1 MSIFVIRKAKPIT
14 YMATNKH
21 AMIRYQ
27 ALDACFSNKYRKYY
41 IEDLIDACNKALE
54 DFYLPK
60 ENAESGESF
69 YVKRRT
75 IFNDIAYMESS
86 KGWSAP
92 IGRFYEG
99 HRCYYRYEEDG
110 FTINKKDFSDAELDT
125 IDEAL
130 VMLNRFKG
138 VEGFDWVDEFVTN
151 FEDKLGR
158 KKNEVPVIGYQKNPY
173 LKGIEKLSAIYHY
186 IVNRQVLK
194 ITYEHF
200 VKGSMVHI
208 VHPYYL
214 KEYNN
219 RWFLFGITEQKRDSL
234 ISLPLD
240 RIISIVPIH
249 IAYIPNTQ
257 FNFEEY
263 FEDVVGVSVPMNGTP
278 DKVLLRFEKSRFPY
292 VETKPL
298 HPSQKIIDKDDCIV
312 QIEVH
317 QNSELD
323 SLIFSFG
330 DQVEVLA
337 PDSLRNKIKARIK
350 NLSEKYK

>member
-1 MSIFVIRKAKPIT
+1 
-14 YMATNKH
+14 MATNKH

-27 ALDACFSNKYRKYY
+27 ALDRCFSNRYKRYY
-41 IEDLIDACNKALE
+41 IEDLVEECNKAIYEFTGSLE
-54 DFYLPK
+54 
-60 ENAESGESF
+60 G
-69 YVKRRT
+69 VKKRT
-75 IFNDIAYMESS
+75 IFSDISYMESPQ
-86 KGWSAP
+86 GWNAP
-92 IGRFYEG
+92 IKRVYEG
-99 HRCYYRYEEDG
+99 KRCYYVYEEVN
-110 FTINKKDFSDAELDT
+110 FSINKKDLSEAELET

-158 KKNEVPVIGYQKNPY
+158 KKNEVPVIGYQKNPF
-173 LKGIEKLSAIYHY
+173 LKGIENLSVIYNY

-200 VKGSMVHI
+200 VKGKIVHV

-219 RWFLFGITEQKRDSL
+219 RWFLFGITEQKRDFL

-240 RIISIVPIH
+240 RMVDIEPMH
-249 IAYIPNTQ
+249 IEYIPNKN

-263 FEDVVGVSVPMNGTP
+263 FEDVVGVSVPMSGTP
-278 DKVLLRFEKSRFPY
+278 DKVVLKFEKSRFPY

-298 HPSQKIIDKDDCIV
+298 HPSQRIIDKDECIV

-337 PDSLRNKIKARIK
+337 PDSLRNKFKARIDK
-350 NLSEKYK
+350 LSEKYK

>member
-1 MSIFVIRKAKPIT
+1 
-14 YMATNKH
+14 
-21 AMIRYQ
+21 MIRYQ
-27 ALDACFSNKYRKYY
+27 ALDRCFSNRYKRYY
-41 IEDLIDACNKALE
+41 IEDLVEECNKAIY
-54 DFYLPK
+54 DFTGSLD
-60 ENAESGESF
+60 G
-69 YVKRRT
+69 VKKRT
-75 IFNDIAYMESS
+75 IFSDISYMESPQ
-86 KGWSAP
+86 GWNAP
-92 IGRFYEG
+92 IKRVYEG
-99 HRCYYRYEEDG
+99 KRCYYVYEEEN
-110 FTINKKDFSDAELDT
+110 FSINKKDLSEAELET

-158 KKNEVPVIGYQKNPY
+158 KKNEVPVIGYQKNPF
-173 LKGIEKLSAIYHY
+173 LKGIENLSVIYNY

-200 VKGSMVHI
+200 VKGKMVHV

-219 RWFLFGITEQKRDSL
+219 RWFLFGITEQKRDFL

-240 RIISIVPIH
+240 RMVDIEPMH
-249 IAYIPNTQ
+249 IEYIPNKN

-263 FEDVVGVSVPMNGTP
+263 FEDVVGVSVPMSGTP
-278 DKVLLRFEKSRFPY
+278 DKVVLKFEKSRFPY

-298 HPSQKIIDKDDCIV
+298 HPSQRIIDKDECIV

-317 QNSELD
+317 QNSELN

-337 PDSLRNKIKARIK
+337 PDSLRNQFKAKINK
-350 NLSEKYK
+350 LSEKYK

>member
-1 MSIFVIRKAKPIT
+1 
-14 YMATNKH
+14 MATNKH

-27 ALDACFSNKYRKYY
+27 ALDRCFSNRYKRYY
-41 IEDLIDACNKALE
+41 IEDLVEECNKAIYEFTGSLE
-54 DFYLPK
+54 
-60 ENAESGESF
+60 G
-69 YVKRRT
+69 VKKRT
-75 IFNDIAYMESS
+75 IFSDISYMESPQ
-86 KGWSAP
+86 GWNAP
-92 IGRFYEG
+92 IKRVYEG
-99 HRCYYRYEEDG
+99 KRCYYVYEEEN
-110 FTINKKDFSDAELDT
+110 FSINNKDLSEAELET

-158 KKNEVPVIGYQKNPY
+158 KKNEVPVIGYQKNPF
-173 LKGIEKLSAIYHY
+173 LKGIENLSVIYNY

-200 VKGSMVHI
+200 VKGKMVHV

-219 RWFLFGITEQKRDSL
+219 RWFLFGITEQKRDFL

-240 RIISIVPIH
+240 RMVDIEPMH
-249 IAYIPNTQ
+249 IEYIPNKD

-263 FEDVVGVSVPMNGTP
+263 FEDVVGVSVPMSGAP
-278 DKVLLRFEKSRFPY
+278 DKVVLKFEKSRFPY

-298 HPSQKIIDKDDCIV
+298 HPSQRIIDKDECIV

-337 PDSLRNKIKARIK
+337 PDSLRNKFKARIDK
-350 NLSEKYK
+350 LSEKYK

>member
-1 MSIFVIRKAKPIT
+1 
-14 YMATNKH
+14 
-21 AMIRYQ
+21 MIRYQ
-27 ALDACFSNKYRKYY
+27 ALDRCFSNRYKRYY
-41 IEDLIDACNKALE
+41 IEDLVEECNKAIY
-54 DFYLPK
+54 DFTGSLD
-60 ENAESGESF
+60 G
-69 YVKRRT
+69 VKKRT
-75 IFNDIAYMESS
+75 IFSDISYMESPQ
-86 KGWSAP
+86 GWNAP
-92 IGRFYEG
+92 IKRVYEG
-99 HRCYYRYEEDG
+99 KRCYYVYEEVN
-110 FTINKKDFSDAELDT
+110 FSINKKDLSEAELET

-158 KKNEVPVIGYQKNPY
+158 KKNEVPVIGYQKNPF
-173 LKGIEKLSAIYHY
+173 LKGIENLSVIYNY

-200 VKGSMVHI
+200 VKGKMVHV

-219 RWFLFGITEQKRDSL
+219 RWFLFGITEQKRDFL

-240 RIISIVPIH
+240 RMVDIEPMH
-249 IAYIPNTQ
+249 IEYIPNKN

-263 FEDVVGVSVPMNGTP
+263 FEDVVGVSVPMSGTP
-278 DKVLLRFEKSRFPY
+278 DKVVLKFEKSRFPY
-292 VETKPL
+292 VVTKPL
-298 HPSQKIIDKDDCIV
+298 HPSQRIIDKDECIV

-317 QNSELD
+317 QNSELN

-337 PDSLRNKIKARIK
+337 PDSLRNQFKAKINK
-350 NLSEKYK
+350 LSEKYK

>member
-1 MSIFVIRKAKPIT
+1 
-14 YMATNKH
+14 
-21 AMIRYQ
+21 MIRYQ
-27 ALDACFSNKYRKYY
+27 ALDRCFSNRYKRYY
-41 IEDLIDACNKALE
+41 IEDLVEECNKAIYEFTGSLE
-54 DFYLPK
+54 
-60 ENAESGESF
+60 G
-69 YVKRRT
+69 VKKRT
-75 IFNDIAYMESS
+75 IFSDISYMESPQ
-86 KGWSAP
+86 GWNAP
-92 IGRFYEG
+92 IKRVYEG
-99 HRCYYRYEEDG
+99 KRCYYVYEEEN
-110 FTINKKDFSDAELDT
+110 FSINKKDLSEAELET

-158 KKNEVPVIGYQKNPY
+158 KKNEVPVIGYQKNPF
-173 LKGIEKLSAIYHY
+173 LKGIENLSVIYNY

-200 VKGSMVHI
+200 VKGKMVHV

-219 RWFLFGITEQKRDSL
+219 RWFLFGITEQKRDFL

-240 RIISIVPIH
+240 RMVDIEPMH
-249 IAYIPNTQ
+249 IEYIPNKN

-263 FEDVVGVSVPMNGTP
+263 FEDVVGVSVPMSGTP
-278 DKVLLRFEKSRFPY
+278 DKVVLKFEKSRFPY
-292 VETKPL
+292 VVTKPL
-298 HPSQKIIDKDDCIV
+298 HPSQRIIDKDECMV

-317 QNSELD
+317 QNSELN

-330 DQVEVLA
+330 DQEEVLA
-337 PDSLRNKIKARIK
+337 PDSLRNQFKAKINK
-350 NLSEKYK
+350 LSEKYK

>member
-1 MSIFVIRKAKPIT
+1 
-14 YMATNKH
+14 
-21 AMIRYQ
+21 MIRYQ
-27 ALDACFSNKYRKYY
+27 ALDRCFSNRYKRYY
-41 IEDLIDACNKALE
+41 IEDLVEECNKAIY
-54 DFYLPK
+54 DFTGSLD
-60 ENAESGESF
+60 G
-69 YVKRRT
+69 VKKRT
-75 IFNDIAYMESS
+75 IFSDISYMESPQ
-86 KGWSAP
+86 GWNAP
-92 IGRFYEG
+92 IKRVYEG
-99 HRCYYRYEEDG
+99 KRCYYVYEEEN
-110 FTINKKDFSDAELDT
+110 FSINKKDLSEAELET

-158 KKNEVPVIGYQKNPY
+158 KKNEVPVIGYQKNPF
-173 LKGIEKLSAIYHY
+173 LKGIENLSVIYNY

-200 VKGSMVHI
+200 VKGKMVHV

-219 RWFLFGITEQKRDSL
+219 RWFLFGITEQKRDFL

-240 RIISIVPIH
+240 RMVDIEPMH
-249 IAYIPNTQ
+249 IEYIPNKN

-263 FEDVVGVSVPMNGTP
+263 FEDVVGVSVPMSGTP
-278 DKVLLRFEKSRFPY
+278 DKVVLKFEKSRFPY
-292 VETKPL
+292 VVTKPL
-298 HPSQKIIDKDDCIV
+298 HPSQRIIDKDECMV

-317 QNSELD
+317 QNSELN

-337 PDSLRNKIKARIK
+337 PDSLRNQFKAKINK
-350 NLSEKYK
+350 LSEKYK

>member
-1 MSIFVIRKAKPIT
+1 
-14 YMATNKH
+14 MATNKH

-27 ALDACFSNKYRKYY
+27 ALDRCFSNRYKRYY
-41 IEDLIDACNKALE
+41 IEDLVEECNKAIYEFTGSLE
-54 DFYLPK
+54 
-60 ENAESGESF
+60 G
-69 YVKRRT
+69 VKKRT
-75 IFNDIAYMESS
+75 IFSDISYMESPQ
-86 KGWSAP
+86 GWNAP
-92 IGRFYEG
+92 IKRVYEG
-99 HRCYYRYEEDG
+99 KRCYYVYEEEN
-110 FTINKKDFSDAELDT
+110 FSINNKDLSEAELET

-158 KKNEVPVIGYQKNPY
+158 KKNEVPVIGYQKNPF
-173 LKGIEKLSAIYHY
+173 LKGIENLSVIYNY

-200 VKGSMVHI
+200 VKGKMVHV

-219 RWFLFGITEQKRDSL
+219 RWFLFGITEQKRDFL

-240 RIISIVPIH
+240 RMVDIEPMH
-249 IAYIPNTQ
+249 IEYIPNKD

-263 FEDVVGVSVPMNGTP
+263 FEDVVGVSVPMSGTP
-278 DKVLLRFEKSRFPY
+278 DKVVLKFEKSRFPY

-298 HPSQKIIDKDDCIV
+298 HPSQRIIDKDECIV

-317 QNSELD
+317 QNSELN

-337 PDSLRNKIKARIK
+337 PDSLRNQFKAKINK
-350 NLSEKYK
+350 LSEKYK

>member
-1 MSIFVIRKAKPIT
+1 
-14 YMATNKH
+14 
-21 AMIRYQ
+21 MIRYQ
-27 ALDACFSNKYRKYY
+27 ALDRCFSNRYKRYY
-41 IEDLIDACNKALE
+41 IEDLVEECNKAIYEFTGSL
-54 DFYLPK
+54 D
-60 ENAESGESF
+60 G
-69 YVKRRT
+69 VKKRT
-75 IFNDIAYMESS
+75 IFSDISYMESPQ
-86 KGWSAP
+86 GWNAP
-92 IGRFYEG
+92 IKRVYEG
-99 HRCYYRYEEDG
+99 KRCYYVYEEEN
-110 FTINKKDFSDAELDT
+110 FSINKKDLSEAELET

-158 KKNEVPVIGYQKNPY
+158 KKNEVPVIGYQKNPF
-173 LKGIEKLSAIYHY
+173 LKGIENLSVIYNY

-200 VKGSMVHI
+200 VKGKMVHV

-219 RWFLFGITEQKRDSL
+219 RWFLFGITEQKRDFL

-240 RIISIVPIH
+240 RMVDIEPMH
-249 IAYIPNTQ
+249 IEYIPNKN

-263 FEDVVGVSVPMNGTP
+263 FEDVVGVSVPMSGTP
-278 DKVLLRFEKSRFPY
+278 DKVVLKFEKSRFPY
-292 VETKPL
+292 VVTKPL
-298 HPSQKIIDKDDCIV
+298 HPSQRIIDKDECMV

-317 QNSELD
+317 QNSELN

-337 PDSLRNKIKARIK
+337 PDSLRNQFKAKINK
-350 NLSEKYK
+350 LSEKYK

>member
-1 MSIFVIRKAKPIT
+1 
-14 YMATNKH
+14 MATNKH

-27 ALDACFSNKYRKYY
+27 ALDRCFSNRYKRYY
-41 IEDLIDACNKALE
+41 IEDLVEECNKAIYEFTGSLE
-54 DFYLPK
+54 
-60 ENAESGESF
+60 G
-69 YVKRRT
+69 VKKRT
-75 IFNDIAYMESS
+75 IFSDISYMESPQ
-86 KGWSAP
+86 GWNAP
-92 IGRFYEG
+92 IKRVYEG
-99 HRCYYRYEEDG
+99 KRCYYVYEEEN
-110 FTINKKDFSDAELDT
+110 FSINNKDLSEAELET

-158 KKNEVPVIGYQKNPY
+158 KKNEVPVIGYQKNPF
-173 LKGIEKLSAIYHY
+173 LKGIENLSVIYNY

-200 VKGSMVHI
+200 VKGKMVHV

-219 RWFLFGITEQKRDSL
+219 RWFLFGITEQKRDFL

-240 RIISIVPIH
+240 RMVDIEPMH
-249 IAYIPNTQ
+249 IEYIPNKN

-263 FEDVVGVSVPMNGTP
+263 FEDVVGVSVPMSGTP
-278 DKVLLRFEKSRFPY
+278 DKVVLKFEKSRFPY

-298 HPSQKIIDKDDCIV
+298 HPSQRIIDKDECIV

-337 PDSLRNKIKARIK
+337 PDSLRNQFKAKINK
-350 NLSEKYK
+350 LSEKYK

>member
-1 MSIFVIRKAKPIT
+1 
-14 YMATNKH
+14 MATNKH

-27 ALDACFSNKYRKYY
+27 ALDRCFSNRYKRYY
-41 IEDLIDACNKALE
+41 IEDLVEECNKAIYEFTGSL
-54 DFYLPK
+54 D
-60 ENAESGESF
+60 G
-69 YVKRRT
+69 VKKRT
-75 IFNDIAYMESS
+75 IFSDISYMESPQ
-86 KGWSAP
+86 GWNAP
-92 IGRFYEG
+92 IKRVYEG
-99 HRCYYRYEEDG
+99 KRCYYVYEEEN
-110 FTINKKDFSDAELDT
+110 FSINKKDLSEAELET

-158 KKNEVPVIGYQKNPY
+158 KKNEVPVIGYQKNPF
-173 LKGIEKLSAIYHY
+173 LKGIEKLSVIYNY

-200 VKGSMVHI
+200 VKGKMVHV

-219 RWFLFGITEQKRDSL
+219 RWFLFGITEQKRDFL

-240 RIISIVPIH
+240 RMVDIEPMH
-249 IAYIPNTQ
+249 IEYIPNKN

-263 FEDVVGVSVPMNGTP
+263 FEDVVGVSVPMSGTP
-278 DKVLLRFEKSRFPY
+278 DKVVLKFEKSRFPY
-292 VETKPL
+292 VVTKPL
-298 HPSQKIIDKDDCIV
+298 HPSQRIIDKDECMV

-317 QNSELD
+317 QNSELN

-337 PDSLRNKIKARIK
+337 PDSLRNQFKAKINK
-350 NLSEKYK
+350 LSEKYK

>member
-1 MSIFVIRKAKPIT
+1 M
-14 YMATNKH
+14 
-21 AMIRYQ
+21 
-27 ALDACFSNKYRKYY
+27 
-41 IEDLIDACNKALE
+41 EDLVEECNKAIYEFTGSLE
-54 DFYLPK
+54 
-60 ENAESGESF
+60 G
-69 YVKRRT
+69 VKKRT
-75 IFNDIAYMESS
+75 IFSDISYMESPQ
-86 KGWSAP
+86 GWNAP
-92 IGRFYEG
+92 IKRVYEG
-99 HRCYYRYEEDG
+99 KRCYYVYEEVN
-110 FTINKKDFSDAELDT
+110 FSINKKDLSEAELET

-158 KKNEVPVIGYQKNPY
+158 KKNEVPVIGYQKNPF
-173 LKGIEKLSAIYHY
+173 LKGIENLSVIYNY

-200 VKGSMVHI
+200 VKGKMVHV

-219 RWFLFGITEQKRDSL
+219 RWFLFGITEQKRDFL

-240 RIISIVPIH
+240 RMVDIEPMH
-249 IAYIPNTQ
+249 IEYIPNKN

-263 FEDVVGVSVPMNGTP
+263 FEDVVGVSVPMSGTP
-278 DKVLLRFEKSRFPY
+278 DKVVLKFEKSRFPY
-292 VETKPL
+292 VVTKPL
-298 HPSQKIIDKDDCIV
+298 HPSQRIIDKDECIV

-317 QNSELD
+317 QNSELN

-337 PDSLRNKIKARIK
+337 PDSLRNQFKAKINK
-350 NLSEKYK
+350 LSEKYK

>member
-1 MSIFVIRKAKPIT
+1 
-14 YMATNKH
+14 MATNKH

-27 ALDACFSNKYRKYY
+27 ALDRCFSNRYKRYY
-41 IEDLIDACNKALE
+41 IEDLVEECNKAIYEFTGSLE
-54 DFYLPK
+54 
-60 ENAESGESF
+60 G
-69 YVKRRT
+69 VKKRT
-75 IFNDIAYMESS
+75 IFSDISYMESPQ
-86 KGWSAP
+86 GWNAP
-92 IGRFYEG
+92 IKRVYEG
-99 HRCYYRYEEDG
+99 KRCYYVYEEEN
-110 FTINKKDFSDAELDT
+110 FSINKKDLSEAELET

-158 KKNEVPVIGYQKNPY
+158 KKNEVPVIGYQKNPF
-173 LKGIEKLSAIYHY
+173 LKGIENLSVIYNY

-200 VKGSMVHI
+200 VKGKMVHV

-219 RWFLFGITEQKRDSL
+219 RWFLFGITEQKRDFL

-240 RIISIVPIH
+240 RMVDIEPMH
-249 IAYIPNTQ
+249 IEYIPNKN

-263 FEDVVGVSVPMNGTP
+263 FEDVVGVSVPMSGTP
-278 DKVLLRFEKSRFPY
+278 DKVVLKFEKSRFPY
-292 VETKPL
+292 VVTKPL
-298 HPSQKIIDKDDCIV
+298 HPSQRIIDKDECMV

-317 QNSELD
+317 QNSELN

-337 PDSLRNKIKARIK
+337 PDSLRNQFKAKINK
-350 NLSEKYK
+350 LSEKYK

>member
-1 MSIFVIRKAKPIT
+1 
-14 YMATNKH
+14 MATNKH
-21 AMIRYQ
+21 ALIRYQ
-27 ALDACFSNKYRKYY
+27 ALDRCFSNRYKRYY
-41 IEDLIDACNKALE
+41 IEDLVEECNKAIYEFTGSLE
-54 DFYLPK
+54 
-60 ENAESGESF
+60 G
-69 YVKRRT
+69 VKKRT
-75 IFNDIAYMESS
+75 IFSDISYMESPQ
-86 KGWSAP
+86 GWNAP
-92 IGRFYEG
+92 IKRVYEG
-99 HRCYYRYEEDG
+99 KRCYYVYEEEN
-110 FTINKKDFSDAELDT
+110 FSINKKDLSEAELET

-158 KKNEVPVIGYQKNPY
+158 KKNEVPVIGYQKNPF
-173 LKGIEKLSAIYHY
+173 LKGIENLSVIYNY

-200 VKGSMVHI
+200 VKGKMVHV

-219 RWFLFGITEQKRDSL
+219 RWFLFGITEQKRDFL

-240 RIISIVPIH
+240 RMVDIEPMH
-249 IAYIPNTQ
+249 IEYIPNKN

-263 FEDVVGVSVPMNGTP
+263 FEDVVGVSVPMSGTP
-278 DKVLLRFEKSRFPY
+278 DKVVLKFEKSRFPY
-292 VETKPL
+292 VVTKPL
-298 HPSQKIIDKDDCIV
+298 HPSQRIIDKDECMV

-317 QNSELD
+317 QNSELN

-337 PDSLRNKIKARIK
+337 PDSLRNQFKAKINK
-350 NLSEKYK
+350 LSEKYK

>member
-1 MSIFVIRKAKPIT
+1 
-14 YMATNKH
+14 MATNKH

-27 ALDACFSNKYRKYY
+27 ALDRCFSNRYKRYY
-41 IEDLIDACNKALE
+41 IEDLVEECNKAIYEFTGSLE
-54 DFYLPK
+54 
-60 ENAESGESF
+60 G
-69 YVKRRT
+69 VKKRT
-75 IFNDIAYMESS
+75 IFSDISYMESPQ
-86 KGWSAP
+86 GWNAP
-92 IGRFYEG
+92 IKRVYEG
-99 HRCYYRYEEDG
+99 KRCYYVYEEEN
-110 FTINKKDFSDAELDT
+110 FSINKKDLSEAELET

-158 KKNEVPVIGYQKNPY
+158 KKNEVPVIGYQKNPF
-173 LKGIEKLSAIYHY
+173 LKGIEKLSVIYNY

-200 VKGSMVHI
+200 VKGKMVHV

-219 RWFLFGITEQKRDSL
+219 RWFLFGITEQKRDFL

-240 RIISIVPIH
+240 RMVDIEPMH
-249 IAYIPNTQ
+249 IEYIPNKN

-263 FEDVVGVSVPMNGTP
+263 FEDVVGVSVPMSGTP
-278 DKVLLRFEKSRFPY
+278 DKVVLKFEKSRFPY
-292 VETKPL
+292 VVTKPL
-298 HPSQKIIDKDDCIV
+298 HPSQRIIDKDECMV

-317 QNSELD
+317 QNSELN

-337 PDSLRNKIKARIK
+337 PDSLRNQFKAKINK
-350 NLSEKYK
+350 LSEKYK

>member
-1 MSIFVIRKAKPIT
+1 
-14 YMATNKH
+14 MATNKH

-27 ALDACFSNKYRKYY
+27 ALDRCFSNRYKRYY
-41 IEDLIDACNKALE
+41 IEDLVEECNKAIYEFTGSLE
-54 DFYLPK
+54 
-60 ENAESGESF
+60 G
-69 YVKRRT
+69 VKKRT
-75 IFNDIAYMESS
+75 IFSDISYMESPQ
-86 KGWSAP
+86 GWNAP
-92 IGRFYEG
+92 IKRVYEG
-99 HRCYYRYEEDG
+99 KRCYYVYEEVN
-110 FTINKKDFSDAELDT
+110 FSINKKDLSEAELET

-158 KKNEVPVIGYQKNPY
+158 KKNEVPVIGYQKNPF
-173 LKGIEKLSAIYHY
+173 LKGIENLSVIYNY

-200 VKGSMVHI
+200 VKGKMVHV

-219 RWFLFGITEQKRDSL
+219 RWFLFGITEQKRDFL

-240 RIISIVPIH
+240 RMVDIEPMH
-249 IAYIPNTQ
+249 IEYIPNKN

-263 FEDVVGVSVPMNGTP
+263 FEDVVGVSVPMSGTP
-278 DKVLLRFEKSRFPY
+278 DKVVLKFEKSRFPY
-292 VETKPL
+292 VVTKPL
-298 HPSQKIIDKDDCIV
+298 HPSQRIIDKDECMV

-317 QNSELD
+317 QNSELN

-337 PDSLRNKIKARIK
+337 PDSLRNQFKAKINK
-350 NLSEKYK
+350 LSEKYK

>member
-1 MSIFVIRKAKPIT
+1 
-14 YMATNKH
+14 MATNKH

-27 ALDACFSNKYRKYY
+27 ALDRCFSNRYKRYY
-41 IEDLIDACNKALE
+41 IEDLVEECNKAIYEFTGSLE
-54 DFYLPK
+54 
-60 ENAESGESF
+60 G
-69 YVKRRT
+69 VKKRT
-75 IFNDIAYMESS
+75 IFSDISYMESPQ
-86 KGWSAP
+86 GWNAP
-92 IGRFYEG
+92 IKRVYEG
-99 HRCYYRYEEDG
+99 KRCYYVYEEVN
-110 FTINKKDFSDAELDT
+110 FSINKKDLSEAELET

-158 KKNEVPVIGYQKNPY
+158 KKNEVPVIGYQKNPF
-173 LKGIEKLSAIYHY
+173 LKGIENLSVIYNY

-200 VKGSMVHI
+200 VKGKMVHV

-219 RWFLFGITEQKRDSL
+219 RWFLFGITEQKRDFL

-240 RIISIVPIH
+240 RMVDIEPMH
-249 IAYIPNTQ
+249 IEYIPNKN

-263 FEDVVGVSVPMNGTP
+263 FEDVVGVSVPMSGTP
-278 DKVLLRFEKSRFPY
+278 DKVVLKFEKSRFPY
-292 VETKPL
+292 VVTKPL
-298 HPSQKIIDKDDCIV
+298 HPSQRIIDKDECIV

-317 QNSELD
+317 QNSELN

-337 PDSLRNKIKARIK
+337 PDSLRNQFKAKINK
-350 NLSEKYK
+350 LSEKYK

>member
-1 MSIFVIRKAKPIT
+1 
-14 YMATNKH
+14 MATNKH

-27 ALDACFSNKYRKYY
+27 ALDRCFSNRYKRYY
-41 IEDLIDACNKALE
+41 IEDLVEECNKAIY
-54 DFYLPK
+54 DFTGSLD
-60 ENAESGESF
+60 G
-69 YVKRRT
+69 VKKRT
-75 IFNDIAYMESS
+75 IFSDISYMESPQ
-86 KGWSAP
+86 GWNAP
-92 IGRFYEG
+92 IKRVYEG
-99 HRCYYRYEEDG
+99 KRCYYVYEEEN
-110 FTINKKDFSDAELDT
+110 FSINKKDLSEAELEI

-158 KKNEVPVIGYQKNPY
+158 KKNEVPVIGYQKNPF
-173 LKGIEKLSAIYHY
+173 LKGIENLSVIYNY

-200 VKGSMVHI
+200 VKGKMVHV

-219 RWFLFGITEQKRDSL
+219 RWFLFGITEQKRDFL

-240 RIISIVPIH
+240 RMVDIEPMH
-249 IAYIPNTQ
+249 IEYIPNKN

-263 FEDVVGVSVPMNGTP
+263 FEDVVGVSVPMSGTP
-278 DKVLLRFEKSRFPY
+278 DKVVLKFEKSRFPY

-298 HPSQKIIDKDDCIV
+298 HPSQRIIDKDECIV

-317 QNSELD
+317 QNSELN

-337 PDSLRNKIKARIK
+337 PDSLRNQFKAKINK
-350 NLSEKYK
+350 LSEKYK

>member
-1 MSIFVIRKAKPIT
+1 
-14 YMATNKH
+14 MATNKH

-27 ALDACFSNKYRKYY
+27 ALDRCFSNRYKRYY
-41 IEDLIDACNKALE
+41 IEDLVEECNKAIYEFTGSLE
-54 DFYLPK
+54 
-60 ENAESGESF
+60 G
-69 YVKRRT
+69 VKKRT
-75 IFNDIAYMESS
+75 IFSDISYMESPQ
-86 KGWSAP
+86 GWNAP
-92 IGRFYEG
+92 IKRVYEG
-99 HRCYYRYEEDG
+99 KRCYYVYEEEN
-110 FTINKKDFSDAELDT
+110 FSINKKDLSEAELET

-158 KKNEVPVIGYQKNPY
+158 KKNEVPVIGYQKNPF
-173 LKGIEKLSAIYHY
+173 LKGIENLSVIYNY

-200 VKGSMVHI
+200 VKGKMVHV

-219 RWFLFGITEQKRDSL
+219 RWFLFGITEQKRDFL

-240 RIISIVPIH
+240 RMVDIEPMH
-249 IAYIPNTQ
+249 IEYIPNKN

-263 FEDVVGVSVPMNGTP
+263 FEDVVGVSVPMSGTP
-278 DKVLLRFEKSRFPY
+278 DKVVLKFEKSRFPY

-298 HPSQKIIDKDDCIV
+298 HPSQRIIDKDECIV

-337 PDSLRNKIKARIK
+337 PDSLRKKFKARIDK
-350 NLSEKYK
+350 LSEKYK

>member
-1 MSIFVIRKAKPIT
+1 
-14 YMATNKH
+14 MATNKH

-27 ALDACFSNKYRKYY
+27 ALDRCFSNRYKRYY
-41 IEDLIDACNKALE
+41 IEDLVEECNKAIY
-54 DFYLPK
+54 DFTGSLD
-60 ENAESGESF
+60 G
-69 YVKRRT
+69 VKKRT
-75 IFNDIAYMESS
+75 IFSDISYMESPQ
-86 KGWSAP
+86 GWNAP
-92 IGRFYEG
+92 IKRVYEG
-99 HRCYYRYEEDG
+99 KRCYYVYEEEN
-110 FTINKKDFSDAELDT
+110 FSINKKDLSEAELET

-158 KKNEVPVIGYQKNPY
+158 KKNEVPVIGYQKNPF
-173 LKGIEKLSAIYHY
+173 LKGIENLSVIYNY

-200 VKGSMVHI
+200 VKGKMVHV

-219 RWFLFGITEQKRDSL
+219 RWFLFGITEQKRDFL

-240 RIISIVPIH
+240 RMVDIEPMH
-249 IAYIPNTQ
+249 IEYIPNKN

-263 FEDVVGVSVPMNGTP
+263 FEDVVGVSVPMSGTP
-278 DKVLLRFEKSRFPY
+278 DKVVLKFEKSRFPY

-298 HPSQKIIDKDDCIV
+298 HPSQRIIDKDECIV

-317 QNSELD
+317 QNSELN

-337 PDSLRNKIKARIK
+337 PDSLRNQFKAKINK
-350 NLSEKYK
+350 LSEKYK

>member
-1 MSIFVIRKAKPIT
+1 
-14 YMATNKH
+14 MATNKH

-27 ALDACFSNKYRKYY
+27 ALDRCFSNRYKRYY
-41 IEDLIDACNKALE
+41 IEDLVEECNKAIYEFTGSLE
-54 DFYLPK
+54 
-60 ENAESGESF
+60 G
-69 YVKRRT
+69 VKKRT
-75 IFNDIAYMESS
+75 IFSDISYMESPQ
-86 KGWSAP
+86 GWNAP
-92 IGRFYEG
+92 IKRVYEG
-99 HRCYYRYEEDG
+99 KRCYYVYEEEN
-110 FTINKKDFSDAELDT
+110 FSINNKDLSEAELET

-158 KKNEVPVIGYQKNPY
+158 KKNEVPVIGYQKNPF
-173 LKGIEKLSAIYHY
+173 LKGIENLSVIYNY

-200 VKGSMVHI
+200 VKGKMVHV

-219 RWFLFGITEQKRDSL
+219 RWFLFGITEQKRDFL

-240 RIISIVPIH
+240 RMVDIEPMH
-249 IAYIPNTQ
+249 IEYIPNKD

-263 FEDVVGVSVPMNGTP
+263 FEDVVGVSVPMSGTP
-278 DKVLLRFEKSRFPY
+278 DKVVLKFEKSRFPY

-298 HPSQKIIDKDDCIV
+298 HPSQRIIDKDECIV

-337 PDSLRNKIKARIK
+337 PDSLRNKFKARIDK
-350 NLSEKYK
+350 LSEKYK

>member
-1 MSIFVIRKAKPIT
+1 
-14 YMATNKH
+14 MATNKH

-27 ALDACFSNKYRKYY
+27 ALDRCFSNRYKRYY
-41 IEDLIDACNKALE
+41 IEDLVEECNKAIYEFTGSLE
-54 DFYLPK
+54 
-60 ENAESGESF
+60 G
-69 YVKRRT
+69 VKKRT
-75 IFNDIAYMESS
+75 IFSDISYMESPQ
-86 KGWSAP
+86 GWNAP
-92 IGRFYEG
+92 IKRVYEG
-99 HRCYYRYEEDG
+99 KRCYYVYEEEN
-110 FTINKKDFSDAELDT
+110 FSINKKDLSEAELET

-158 KKNEVPVIGYQKNPY
+158 KKNEVPVIGYQKNPF
-173 LKGIEKLSAIYHY
+173 LKGIENLSVIYNY

-200 VKGSMVHI
+200 VKGKMVHV

-219 RWFLFGITEQKRDSL
+219 RWFLFGITEQKRDFL

-240 RIISIVPIH
+240 RMVDIEPMH
-249 IAYIPNTQ
+249 IEYIPNKD

-263 FEDVVGVSVPMNGTP
+263 FEDVVGVSVPMSGTP
-278 DKVLLRFEKSRFPY
+278 DKVVLKFEKSRFPY
-292 VETKPL
+292 VVTKPL
-298 HPSQKIIDKDDCIV
+298 HPSQRIIDKDECIV

-317 QNSELD
+317 QNSELN

-337 PDSLRNKIKARIK
+337 PDSLRNQFKAKINK
-350 NLSEKYK
+350 LSEKYK

>member
-1 MSIFVIRKAKPIT
+1 
-14 YMATNKH
+14 MATNKH

-27 ALDACFSNKYRKYY
+27 ALDRCFSNRYKRYY
-41 IEDLIDACNKALE
+41 IEDLVEECNKAIYEFTGSLE
-54 DFYLPK
+54 
-60 ENAESGESF
+60 G
-69 YVKRRT
+69 VKKRT
-75 IFNDIAYMESS
+75 IFSDISYMESPQ
-86 KGWSAP
+86 GWNAP
-92 IGRFYEG
+92 IKRVYEG
-99 HRCYYRYEEDG
+99 KRCYYVYEEEN
-110 FTINKKDFSDAELDT
+110 FSINNKDLSEAELET

-158 KKNEVPVIGYQKNPY
+158 KKNEVPVIGYQKNPF
-173 LKGIEKLSAIYHY
+173 LKGIENLSVIYNY

-200 VKGSMVHI
+200 VKGKMVHV

-219 RWFLFGITEQKRDSL
+219 RWFLFGITEQKRDFL

-240 RIISIVPIH
+240 RMVDIEPMH
-249 IAYIPNTQ
+249 IEYIPNKD

-263 FEDVVGVSVPMNGTP
+263 FEDVVGVSVPMSGTP
-278 DKVLLRFEKSRFPY
+278 DKVVLKFEKSRFPY

-298 HPSQKIIDKDDCIV
+298 HPSQRIIDKDECIV

-337 PDSLRNKIKARIK
+337 PDSLRNQFKAKINK
-350 NLSEKYK
+350 LSEKYK

>member
-1 MSIFVIRKAKPIT
+1 MKK
-14 YMATNKH
+14 
-21 AMIRYQ
+21 
-27 ALDACFSNKYRKYY
+27 
-41 IEDLIDACNKALE
+41 
-54 DFYLPK
+54 
-60 ENAESGESF
+60 
-69 YVKRRT
+69 RT
-75 IFNDIAYMESS
+75 IFSDISYMESPQ
-86 KGWSAP
+86 GWNAP
-92 IGRFYEG
+92 IKRVYEG
-99 HRCYYRYEEDG
+99 KRCYYVYEEEN
-110 FTINKKDFSDAELDT
+110 FSINKKDLSEAELET

-158 KKNEVPVIGYQKNPY
+158 KKNEVPVIGYHKNPF
-173 LKGIEKLSAIYHY
+173 LKGIENLSVIYNY

-200 VKGSMVHI
+200 VKGKMVHV

-219 RWFLFGITEQKRDSL
+219 RWFLFGITEQKRDFL

-240 RIISIVPIH
+240 RMVDIEPMH
-249 IAYIPNTQ
+249 IEYIPNKN

-263 FEDVVGVSVPMNGTP
+263 FEDVVGVSVPMSGTP
-278 DKVLLRFEKSRFPY
+278 DKVVLKFEKSRFPY
-292 VETKPL
+292 VVTKPL
-298 HPSQKIIDKDDCIV
+298 HPSQRIIDKDECIV

-317 QNSELD
+317 QNSELN

-337 PDSLRNKIKARIK
+337 PDSLRNQFKAKINK
-350 NLSEKYK
+350 LSEKYK

>member
-1 MSIFVIRKAKPIT
+1 
-14 YMATNKH
+14 MATNKH

-27 ALDACFSNKYRKYY
+27 ALDRCFSNRYKRYY
-41 IEDLIDACNKALE
+41 IEDLVEECNKAIYEFTGSLE
-54 DFYLPK
+54 
-60 ENAESGESF
+60 G
-69 YVKRRT
+69 VKKRT
-75 IFNDIAYMESS
+75 IFSDISYMESPQ
-86 KGWSAP
+86 GWNAP
-92 IGRFYEG
+92 IKRVYEG
-99 HRCYYRYEEDG
+99 KRCYYVYEEEN
-110 FTINKKDFSDAELDT
+110 FSINKKDLSEAELET

-158 KKNEVPVIGYQKNPY
+158 KKNEVPVIGYQKNPF
-173 LKGIEKLSAIYHY
+173 LKGIENLSVIYNY

-200 VKGSMVHI
+200 VKGKIVHV

-219 RWFLFGITEQKRDSL
+219 RWFLFGITEQKRDFL

-240 RIISIVPIH
+240 RMVDIEPMH
-249 IAYIPNTQ
+249 IEYIPNKN

-263 FEDVVGVSVPMNGTP
+263 FEDVVGVSVPMSGTP
-278 DKVLLRFEKSRFPY
+278 DKVVLKFEKSRFPY

-298 HPSQKIIDKDDCIV
+298 HPSQRIIDKDECIV

-317 QNSELD
+317 QNSELN

-337 PDSLRNKIKARIK
+337 PDSLRNQFKAKINK
-350 NLSEKYK
+350 LSEKYK

>member
-1 MSIFVIRKAKPIT
+1 
-14 YMATNKH
+14 
-21 AMIRYQ
+21 MIRYQ
-27 ALDACFSNKYRKYY
+27 ALDRCFSNRYKRYY
-41 IEDLIDACNKALE
+41 IEDLVEECNKAIYEFTGSLE
-54 DFYLPK
+54 
-60 ENAESGESF
+60 G
-69 YVKRRT
+69 VKKRT
-75 IFNDIAYMESS
+75 IFSDISYMESPQ
-86 KGWSAP
+86 GWNAP
-92 IGRFYEG
+92 IKRVYEG
-99 HRCYYRYEEDG
+99 KRCYYVYEEEN
-110 FTINKKDFSDAELDT
+110 FSINKKDLSEAELET

-158 KKNEVPVIGYQKNPY
+158 KKNEVPVIGYQKNPF
-173 LKGIEKLSAIYHY
+173 LKGIENLSVIYNY

-200 VKGSMVHI
+200 VKGKMVHV

-219 RWFLFGITEQKRDSL
+219 RWFLFGITEQKRDFL

-240 RIISIVPIH
+240 RMVDIEPMH
-249 IAYIPNTQ
+249 IEYIPNKN

-263 FEDVVGVSVPMNGTP
+263 FEDVVGVSVPMSGTP
-278 DKVLLRFEKSRFPY
+278 DKVVLKFEKSRFPY
-292 VETKPL
+292 VVTKPL
-298 HPSQKIIDKDDCIV
+298 HPSQRIIDKDECIV

-317 QNSELD
+317 QNSELN

-337 PDSLRNKIKARIK
+337 PDSLRNQFKAKINK
-350 NLSEKYK
+350 LSEKYK

>member
-1 MSIFVIRKAKPIT
+1 M
-14 YMATNKH
+14 
-21 AMIRYQ
+21 
-27 ALDACFSNKYRKYY
+27 
-41 IEDLIDACNKALE
+41 EECNKAIYEFTGSLE
-54 DFYLPK
+54 
-60 ENAESGESF
+60 G
-69 YVKRRT
+69 VKKRT
-75 IFNDIAYMESS
+75 IFSDISYMESPQ
-86 KGWSAP
+86 GWNAP
-92 IGRFYEG
+92 IKRVYEG
-99 HRCYYRYEEDG
+99 KRCYYVYEEEN
-110 FTINKKDFSDAELDT
+110 FSINKKDLSEAELET

-138 VEGFDWVDEFVTN
+138 VEGFDWVDEFVTH

-158 KKNEVPVIGYQKNPY
+158 KKNEVPVIGYQKNPF
-173 LKGIEKLSAIYHY
+173 LKGIENLSVIYNY

-200 VKGSMVHI
+200 VKGKMVHV

-219 RWFLFGITEQKRDSL
+219 RWFLFGITEQKRDFL

-240 RIISIVPIH
+240 RMVDIEPMH
-249 IAYIPNTQ
+249 IEYIPNKN

-263 FEDVVGVSVPMNGTP
+263 FEDVVGVSVPMSGTP
-278 DKVLLRFEKSRFPY
+278 DKVVLKFEKSRFPY
-292 VETKPL
+292 VVTKPL
-298 HPSQKIIDKDDCIV
+298 HPSQRIIDKDECIV

-317 QNSELD
+317 QNSELN

-337 PDSLRNKIKARIK
+337 PDSLRNQFKAKINK
-350 NLSEKYK
+350 LSEKYK

>member
-1 MSIFVIRKAKPIT
+1 
-14 YMATNKH
+14 
-21 AMIRYQ
+21 MIRYQ
-27 ALDACFSNKYRKYY
+27 ALDRCFSNRYKRYY
-41 IEDLIDACNKALE
+41 IEDLVEECNKAIYEFTGSL
-54 DFYLPK
+54 D
-60 ENAESGESF
+60 G
-69 YVKRRT
+69 VKKRT
-75 IFNDIAYMESS
+75 IFSDISYMESPQ
-86 KGWSAP
+86 GWNAP
-92 IGRFYEG
+92 IKRVYEG
-99 HRCYYRYEEDG
+99 KRCYYVYEEEN
-110 FTINKKDFSDAELDT
+110 FSINKKDLSEAELET

-158 KKNEVPVIGYQKNPY
+158 KKNEVPVIGYQKNPF
-173 LKGIEKLSAIYHY
+173 LKGIENLSVIYNY
-186 IVNRQVLK
+186 IVTRQVLK

-200 VKGSMVHI
+200 VKGKMVHV

-219 RWFLFGITEQKRDSL
+219 RWFLFGITEQKRDFL

-240 RIISIVPIH
+240 RMVDIEPMH
-249 IAYIPNTQ
+249 IEYIPNKN

-263 FEDVVGVSVPMNGTP
+263 FEDVVGVSVPMSGTP
-278 DKVLLRFEKSRFPY
+278 DKVVLKFEKSRFPY
-292 VETKPL
+292 VVTKPL
-298 HPSQKIIDKDDCIV
+298 HPSQRIIDKDECMV

-317 QNSELD
+317 QNSELN

-337 PDSLRNKIKARIK
+337 PDSLRNQFKAKINK
-350 NLSEKYK
+350 LSEKYK

>member
-1 MSIFVIRKAKPIT
+1 M
-14 YMATNKH
+14 
-21 AMIRYQ
+21 
-27 ALDACFSNKYRKYY
+27 
-41 IEDLIDACNKALE
+41 EECNKAIYEFTGSLE
-54 DFYLPK
+54 
-60 ENAESGESF
+60 G
-69 YVKRRT
+69 VKKRT
-75 IFNDIAYMESS
+75 IFSDISYMESPQ
-86 KGWSAP
+86 GWNAP
-92 IGRFYEG
+92 IKRVYEG
-99 HRCYYRYEEDG
+99 KRCYYVYEEVN
-110 FTINKKDFSDAELDT
+110 FSINKKDLSEAELET

-158 KKNEVPVIGYQKNPY
+158 KKNEVPVIGYQKNPF
-173 LKGIEKLSAIYHY
+173 LKGIENLSVIYNY

-200 VKGSMVHI
+200 VKGKMVHV

-219 RWFLFGITEQKRDSL
+219 RWFLFGITEQKRDFL

-240 RIISIVPIH
+240 RMVDIEPMH
-249 IAYIPNTQ
+249 IEYIPNKN

-263 FEDVVGVSVPMNGTP
+263 FEDVVGVSVPMSGTP
-278 DKVLLRFEKSRFPY
+278 DKVVLKFEKSRFPY
-292 VETKPL
+292 VVTKPL
-298 HPSQKIIDKDDCIV
+298 HPSQRIIDKDECMV

-317 QNSELD
+317 QNSELN

-337 PDSLRNKIKARIK
+337 PDSLRNQFKAKINK
-350 NLSEKYK
+350 LSEKYK

>member
-1 MSIFVIRKAKPIT
+1 
-14 YMATNKH
+14 MATNKH

-27 ALDACFSNKYRKYY
+27 ALDRCFSNRYKRYY
-41 IEDLIDACNKALE
+41 IEDLVEECNKAIY
-54 DFYLPK
+54 DFTGSLD
-60 ENAESGESF
+60 G
-69 YVKRRT
+69 VKKRT
-75 IFNDIAYMESS
+75 IFSDISYMESPQ
-86 KGWSAP
+86 GWNAP
-92 IGRFYEG
+92 IKRVYEG
-99 HRCYYRYEEDG
+99 KRCYYVYEEEN
-110 FTINKKDFSDAELDT
+110 FSINKKDLSEAELET

-158 KKNEVPVIGYQKNPY
+158 KKNEVPVIGYQKNPF
-173 LKGIEKLSAIYHY
+173 LKGIENLSVIYNY

-200 VKGSMVHI
+200 VKGKMVHV

-219 RWFLFGITEQKRDSL
+219 RWFLFGITEQKRDFL

-240 RIISIVPIH
+240 RMVDIEPMH
-249 IAYIPNTQ
+249 IEYIPNKN

-263 FEDVVGVSVPMNGTP
+263 FEDVVGVSVPMSGTP
-278 DKVLLRFEKSRFPY
+278 DKVVLKFEKSRFPY
-292 VETKPL
+292 VVTKPL
-298 HPSQKIIDKDDCIV
+298 HPSQRIIDKDECIV

-317 QNSELD
+317 QNSELN

-337 PDSLRNKIKARIK
+337 PDSLRNQFKAKINK
-350 NLSEKYK
+350 LSEKYK

>member
-1 MSIFVIRKAKPIT
+1 
-14 YMATNKH
+14 
-21 AMIRYQ
+21 MIRYQ
-27 ALDACFSNKYRKYY
+27 ALDRCFSNRYKRYY
-41 IEDLIDACNKALE
+41 IEDLVEECNKAIY
-54 DFYLPK
+54 DFTGSLD
-60 ENAESGESF
+60 G
-69 YVKRRT
+69 VKKRT
-75 IFNDIAYMESS
+75 IFSDISYMESPQ
-86 KGWSAP
+86 GWNAP
-92 IGRFYEG
+92 IKRVYEG
-99 HRCYYRYEEDG
+99 KRCYYVYEEEN
-110 FTINKKDFSDAELDT
+110 FSINKKELSEAELET

-158 KKNEVPVIGYQKNPY
+158 KKNEVPVIGYQKNPF
-173 LKGIEKLSAIYHY
+173 LKGIENLSVIYNY

-200 VKGSMVHI
+200 VKGKMVHV

-219 RWFLFGITEQKRDSL
+219 RWFLFGITEQKRDFL

-240 RIISIVPIH
+240 RMVDIEPMH
-249 IAYIPNTQ
+249 IEYIPNKN

-263 FEDVVGVSVPMNGTP
+263 FEDVVGVSVPMSGTP
-278 DKVLLRFEKSRFPY
+278 DKVVLKFEKSRFPY
-292 VETKPL
+292 VVTKPL
-298 HPSQKIIDKDDCIV
+298 HPSQRIIDKDECIV

-317 QNSELD
+317 QNSELN

-337 PDSLRNKIKARIK
+337 PDSLRNQFKAKINK
-350 NLSEKYK
+350 LSEKYK

>member
-1 MSIFVIRKAKPIT
+1 
-14 YMATNKH
+14 MATNKH

-27 ALDACFSNKYRKYY
+27 ALDRCFSNRYKRYY
-41 IEDLIDACNKALE
+41 IDDLVEECNKAIYEFTGSLE
-54 DFYLPK
+54 
-60 ENAESGESF
+60 G
-69 YVKRRT
+69 VKKRT
-75 IFNDIAYMESS
+75 IFSDISYMESPQ
-86 KGWSAP
+86 GWNAP
-92 IGRFYEG
+92 IKRVYEG
-99 HRCYYRYEEDG
+99 KRCYYVYEEEN
-110 FTINKKDFSDAELDT
+110 FSINKKDLSEAELET

-158 KKNEVPVIGYQKNPY
+158 KKNEVPVIGYQKNPF
-173 LKGIEKLSAIYHY
+173 LKGIENLSVIYNY

-200 VKGSMVHI
+200 VKGKMVHV

-219 RWFLFGITEQKRDSL
+219 RWFLFGITEQKRDFL

-240 RIISIVPIH
+240 RMVDIEPMH
-249 IAYIPNTQ
+249 IEYIPNKN

-263 FEDVVGVSVPMNGTP
+263 FEDVVGVSVPMSGTP
-278 DKVLLRFEKSRFPY
+278 DKVVLKFEKSRFPY
-292 VETKPL
+292 VVTKPL
-298 HPSQKIIDKDDCIV
+298 HPSQRIIDKDECMV

-317 QNSELD
+317 QNSELN

-337 PDSLRNKIKARIK
+337 PDSLRNQFKAKINK
-350 NLSEKYK
+350 LSEKYK

>member
-1 MSIFVIRKAKPIT
+1 
-14 YMATNKH
+14 MATNKH

-27 ALDACFSNKYRKYY
+27 ALDRCFSNRYKRYY
-41 IEDLIDACNKALE
+41 IEDLVEECNKAIYEFTGSL
-54 DFYLPK
+54 D
-60 ENAESGESF
+60 G
-69 YVKRRT
+69 VKKRT
-75 IFNDIAYMESS
+75 IFSDISYMESPQ
-86 KGWSAP
+86 GWNAP
-92 IGRFYEG
+92 IKRVYEG
-99 HRCYYRYEEDG
+99 KRCYYVYEEEN
-110 FTINKKDFSDAELDT
+110 FSINKKDLSEAELET

-158 KKNEVPVIGYQKNPY
+158 KKNEVPVIGYQKNPF
-173 LKGIEKLSAIYHY
+173 LRGIENLSVIYNY

-200 VKGSMVHI
+200 VKGKMVHV

-219 RWFLFGITEQKRDSL
+219 RWFLFGITEQKRDFL

-240 RIISIVPIH
+240 RMVDIEPMH
-249 IAYIPNTQ
+249 IEYIPNKN

-263 FEDVVGVSVPMNGTP
+263 FEDVVGVSVPMSGTP
-278 DKVLLRFEKSRFPY
+278 DKVVLKFEKSRFPY
-292 VETKPL
+292 VVTKPL
-298 HPSQKIIDKDDCIV
+298 HPSQSIIDKDECMV
-312 QIEVH
+312 KIEVH
-317 QNSELD
+317 QNSELNA
-323 SLIFSFG
+323 LIFSFG

-337 PDSLRNKIKARIK
+337 PDSLRNQFKAKINK
-350 NLSEKYK
+350 LSEKYK

>member
-1 MSIFVIRKAKPIT
+1 
-14 YMATNKH
+14 MATNKH

-27 ALDACFSNKYRKYY
+27 ALDRCFSNRYKRYY
-41 IEDLIDACNKALE
+41 IEDLVEECNKAIYEFTGSLE
-54 DFYLPK
+54 
-60 ENAESGESF
+60 G
-69 YVKRRT
+69 VKKRT
-75 IFNDIAYMESS
+75 IFSDISYMESPQ
-86 KGWSAP
+86 GWNAP
-92 IGRFYEG
+92 IKRVYEG
-99 HRCYYRYEEDG
+99 KRCYYVYEEEN
-110 FTINKKDFSDAELDT
+110 FSINKKDLSEAELET
-125 IDEAL
+125 IGEAL

-158 KKNEVPVIGYQKNPY
+158 KKNEVPVIGYQKNPF
-173 LKGIEKLSAIYHY
+173 LKGIENLSVIYNY

-200 VKGSMVHI
+200 VKGKMVHV

-219 RWFLFGITEQKRDSL
+219 RWFLFGITEQKRDFL

-240 RIISIVPIH
+240 RMVDIEPMH
-249 IAYIPNTQ
+249 IEYIPNKD

-263 FEDVVGVSVPMNGTP
+263 FEDVVGVSVPMSGTP
-278 DKVLLRFEKSRFPY
+278 DKVVLKFEKSRFPY

-298 HPSQKIIDKDDCIV
+298 HPSQRIIDKDECIV

-317 QNSELD
+317 QNSELN

-337 PDSLRNKIKARIK
+337 PDSLRNQFKAKINK
-350 NLSEKYK
+350 LSEKYK

>member
-1 MSIFVIRKAKPIT
+1 
-14 YMATNKH
+14 
-21 AMIRYQ
+21 MIRYQ
-27 ALDACFSNKYRKYY
+27 ALDRCFSNRYKRYY
-41 IEDLIDACNKALE
+41 IEDLVEECNKAIYEFTGSLE
-54 DFYLPK
+54 
-60 ENAESGESF
+60 G
-69 YVKRRT
+69 VKKRT
-75 IFNDIAYMESS
+75 IFSDISYMESPQ
-86 KGWSAP
+86 GWNAP
-92 IGRFYEG
+92 IKRVYEG
-99 HRCYYRYEEDG
+99 KRCYYVYEEVN
-110 FTINKKDFSDAELDT
+110 FSINKKDLSEAELET

-158 KKNEVPVIGYQKNPY
+158 KKNEVPVIGYQKNPF
-173 LKGIEKLSAIYHY
+173 LKGIEKLSVIYNY

-200 VKGSMVHI
+200 VKGKMVHV

-219 RWFLFGITEQKRDSL
+219 RWFLFGITEQKRDFL

-240 RIISIVPIH
+240 RMVDIEPMH
-249 IAYIPNTQ
+249 IEYIPNKN

-263 FEDVVGVSVPMNGTP
+263 FEDVVGVSVPMSGTP
-278 DKVLLRFEKSRFPY
+278 DKVVLKFEKSRFPY
-292 VETKPL
+292 VVTKPL
-298 HPSQKIIDKDDCIV
+298 HPSQRIIDKDECIV

-317 QNSELD
+317 QNSELN

-337 PDSLRNKIKARIK
+337 PDSLRNQFKAKINK
-350 NLSEKYK
+350 LSEKYK

>member
-1 MSIFVIRKAKPIT
+1 
-14 YMATNKH
+14 MATNKH

-27 ALDACFSNKYRKYY
+27 ALDRCFSNRYKRYY
-41 IEDLIDACNKALE
+41 IEDLVEECNKAIYEFTGSLE
-54 DFYLPK
+54 
-60 ENAESGESF
+60 G
-69 YVKRRT
+69 VKKRT
-75 IFNDIAYMESS
+75 IFSDISYMESPQ
-86 KGWSAP
+86 GWNAP
-92 IGRFYEG
+92 IKRVYEG
-99 HRCYYRYEEDG
+99 KRCYYVYEEVN
-110 FTINKKDFSDAELDT
+110 FSINKKDLSEAELEI

-158 KKNEVPVIGYQKNPY
+158 KKNEIPVIGYQKNPY
-173 LKGIEKLSAIYHY
+173 LRGIENLSNIYHY

-200 VKGSMVHI
+200 VKGKMVHI

-219 RWFLFGITEQKRDSL
+219 RWFLFGITEQKRDTL

-240 RIISIVPIH
+240 RIVEIEPIH
-249 IAYIPNTQ
+249 IEYIPNTY

-263 FEDVVGVSVPMNGTP
+263 FEDVVGVSVPKSGTP
-278 DKVLLRFEKSRFPY
+278 DKIVLRFEKSRFPY

-298 HPSQKIIDKDDCIV
+298 HPSQIIVDKDDCIV

-337 PDSLRNKIKARIK
+337 PDSLRKKIKARIEK
-350 NLSEKYK
+350 LSEKYK